1 MKKGSKRKN
10 KKNRG
15 LFIVV
20 LAVLVVGIGF
30 AALQKYLTIDGTASI
45 NSNFD
50 VRFSFIETS
59 ATTGGAYNKSEP
71 SFTNT
76 TATFDAAFLAP
87 GDSIT
92 YAVTVSNNGT
102 MNAKLENVDVNIDN
116 SENIDYEITG
126 IQTGDIIESSAYS
139 DLGPGDGYEDGR
151 QKIVSLKL
159 TYTGVASEMT
169 TSNVKVTMKFIQTN
183 EQTSNQTSAIS
194 LIENEKPEV
203 KYTIYGLSNDVSEYG
218 SRNAKLEIGWDT
230 ENEEQFANYFLGVE
244 VYRKTYNNEW
254 ETIKTATDSEFELPI
269 ASGSKYKIRN
279 TYAINGVK
287 YYSQYSDEV
296 TINLQN
302 QDGFV
307 YADFNNIL
315 ATDDL
320 YFTDGIMTLP
330 AGRHFTKMTSKNIT
344 KVIIPENYN
353 LSDLGEFSLP
363 TSAFYGTSLT
373 TIVNKTGNSIN
384 WAPIIGLYGYGPD
397 GAETCEFITG
407 TCAGVNIVD
416 TE

>member
-1 MKKGSKRKN
+1 MKRKNNRKN

-15 LFIVV
+15 LFIAV
-20 LAVLVVGIGF
+20 LAILVVGIGF

-50 VRFSFIETS
+50 VRFSFIKTAE
-59 ATTGGAYNKSEP
+59 TTGGAYNKSEP

-92 YAVTVSNNGT
+92 YAITIDNIGT
-102 MNAKLENVDVNIDN
+102 MNAKLENMDVNIDN

-126 IQTGDIIESSAYS
+126 IQTGDIIEASAYS
-139 DLGPGDGYEDGR
+139 ELGAGDGYADGR

-159 TYTGVASEMT
+159 TYNGVASEIT
-169 TSNVKVTMKFIQTN
+169 TSNVKITMKFIQTN
-183 EQTSNQTSAIS
+183 EQTNNQTSAIS
-194 LIENEKPEV
+194 LIENEKPAV
-203 KYTIYGLSNDVSEYG
+203 KYTIYGLSNDTSEYG
-218 SRNAKLEIGWDT
+218 QRKAKLEMIWDT

-244 VYRKTYNNEW
+244 VYKITYNNEL
-254 ETIKTATDSEFELPI
+254 EIIKTATANEFELPI
-269 ASGSKYKIRN
+269 ASGTKCKIRN
-279 TYAINGVK
+279 AYAINGVK
-287 YYSQYSDEV
+287 YYSQYSDE
-296 TINLQN
+296 TMINVQN
-302 QDGFV
+302 QEGFV
-307 YADFNNIL
+307 YVDYSNIL

-320 YFTDGIMTLP
+320 YFTDGVMTLP

-353 LSDLGEFSLP
+353 LSDLGENSLP
-363 TSAFYGTSLT
+363 RPVYGTQLN

-384 WAPIIGLYGYGPD
+384 WAPIIGYYSFDSNGVAD
-397 GAETCEFITG
+397 KCEFVTG
-407 TCAGVNIVD
+407 TCAGVNIVAS
-416 TE
+416 E